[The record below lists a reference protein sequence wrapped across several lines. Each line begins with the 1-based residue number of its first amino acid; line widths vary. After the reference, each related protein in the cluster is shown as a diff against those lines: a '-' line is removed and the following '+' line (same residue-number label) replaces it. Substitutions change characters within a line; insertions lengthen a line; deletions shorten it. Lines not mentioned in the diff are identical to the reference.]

1 MDFGVSFLSNNVML
15 PLLDLFYGFFP
26 SYGLAI
32 VALTLIIRFA
42 LYPLS
47 AGSIRSMRRT
57 KISQPLMQKRMKEIQ
72 ERYKDNPT
80 KQQEE
85 MSQIYKEFGNPLA
98 GCLPVLVQ
106 MPVLF
111 ALFATL
117 RGSPFS
123 DINYSVNVQIL
134 PKEQI
139 EQVQHQTFSTS
150 AQNIYFADGVHDRI
164 TAVLPQGNNLV
175 VGEKAQFQWQNETGK
190 SLGEITK
197 DYPESNLKPR
207 WQVIKGQENIKI
219 DQAGNIEAIQP
230 GEVTLQGTIPGL
242 AADKG
247 FLFIDALGR
256 VGAIDPDGTIHWD
269 ILSMIIFFGLSLYV
283 NQVLSG
289 SQPNDSKSDNPQQ
302 AAQSTVN
309 KLTPVIF
316 SGMFLFF
323 PLPAGV
329 LMYMSIANVF
339 QTAQTFILMREPL
352 PENLQKLVEEQEKA
366 ARKKEGKDV
375 LPFEGTKGNKKK
387 A

>member
-1 MDFGVSFLSNNVML
+1 MDFGIGFLSNNVML
-15 PLLDLFYGFFP
+15 PILDFFYGIVP

-32 VALTLIIRFA
+32 VALTLVVRFA

-47 AGSIRSMRRT
+47 AGSIRSMRRMR
-57 KISQPLMQKRMKEIQ
+57 IAQPVMQKRVKEVQ
-72 ERYKDNPT
+72 ERYKDNPA

-85 MSQIYKEFGNPLA
+85 MSNVYKEFGNPLS

-123 DINYSVNVQIL
+123 DVNYSINLQIF
-134 PKEQI
+134 PQEQI
-139 EQVQHQTFSTS
+139 EQIQPQAFVTPP
-150 AQNIYFADGVHDRI
+150 QNIYIADGVH
-164 TAVLPQGNNLV
+164 APVAALVAGGNRLV
-175 VGEKAQFQWQNETGK
+175 VGEKSKLEFQTVEGK
-190 SLGEITK
+190 PLKALAAEYPTTKIDPHWKITKGEERAKLNASGEI
-197 DYPESNLKPR
+197 
-207 WQVIKGQENIKI
+207 
-219 DQAGNIEAIQP
+219 EALEP
-230 GEVTLQGTIPGL
+230 GEITLQGTIPGL

-269 ILSMIIFFGLSLYV
+269 IVGMIVFFGLSLYV
-283 NQVLSG
+283 NQMLSG
-289 SQPNDSKSDNPQQ
+289 PSGSSTDQQ
-302 AAQSTVN
+302 ATIN

-329 LMYMSIANVF
+329 LMYMAIANVF
-339 QTAQTFILMREPL
+339 QTLQTFILLREPL
-352 PENLQKLVEEQEKA
+352 PENLQKIVEEQAKEEKA
-366 ARKKEGKDV
+366 DSAV
-375 LPFEGTKGNKKK
+375 LPFEGRSKKK
-387 A
+387 AKEES